1 MDSCA
6 QSVSAVCTHRRDES
20 RPRAS
25 AHRQRTLNRQLQWDP
40 ERQRPQVSSL
50 LVTYLVYLYMHIQR
64 TYSASCSTQSRH
76 STRQTR
82 VEYCNSTLSTCR
94 PYLRLDTSDSTPR
107 GATHDTGRGPEGTR
121 PHDEI
126 KVTLTAA
133 LASKLG
139 REFLL
144 VTRLCTLHSLL
155 SDRLAV
161 YCRRVLDRRAS

>member
-1 MDSCA
+1 LCTVSQCSVHAPTRRVTTARVGA
-6 QSVSAVCTHRRDES
+6 QTENTEQTAAMG
-20 RPRAS
+20 PGA
-25 AHRQRTLNRQLQWDP
+25 